1 MSDVSHSDHKFRT
14 KSNSSVEYVLFF
26 CLIFVLAIPFGTV
39 GWVIDLYHKKSLLI
53 NGPLA
58 RAWLEA
64 HRITPVIFSV

>member
-1 MSDVSHSDHKFRT
+1 MADLSHSHQKLKHR
-14 KSNSSVEYVLFF
+14 SNRSIEYVLFF
-26 CLIFVLAIPFGTV
+26 TMIFILAIPFETV
-39 GWVIDLYHKKSLLI
+39 RWVLDVYRTKSLVI